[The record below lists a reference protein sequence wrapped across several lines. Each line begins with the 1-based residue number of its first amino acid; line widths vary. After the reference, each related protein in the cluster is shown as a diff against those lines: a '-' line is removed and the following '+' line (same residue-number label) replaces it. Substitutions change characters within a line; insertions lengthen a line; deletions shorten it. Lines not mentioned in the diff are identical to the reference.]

1 MVKVI
6 IGDDLERF
14 FQIGFELPHQEKEK
28 QIEFLRRNIDVFT
41 WNAYKAL
48 RVDPDFICHHL
59 RVNPLITLKKQPPR
73 RPSKEHAE
81 VV

>member
-28 QIEFLRRNIDVFT
+28 QIEFLRRNIDVF
-41 WNAYKAL
+41 ARMLMK
-48 RVDPDFICHHL
+48 P
-59 RVNPLITLKKQPPR
+59 QG
-73 RPSKEHAE
+73 
-81 VV
+81 